1 MDLSG
6 YALAILHQDA
16 EFVLWRGI
24 ATASPTPHPA
34 SVLVSMP
41 TSQRPGP
48 DRIRMLEPGRAMRA
62 ELDPKWA
69 VRPLALGQHQGRAAL
84 LLEDQPGEPLDRLL
98 GQPLVSLAP
107 GAARSAE
114 PAMELGL
121 FLRLAAGL
129 AAALGE
135 APRRGLIHK
144 DVKPAHV
151 LVNTATGQAWLT
163 GFGICSRLPRE
174 RQTPDPPETIS
185 GTLAYMAPEQTGRMN
200 RSIDGR
206 TDLYSLGATLYQ
218 MLTGSLPFT
227 AVEPIEWVH
236 CHIARQPMAPG
247 ERVAKVPVPV
257 SAIIMKLLAKTGEER
272 YQTAAGLARDLRRCL
287 TEWEAERR
295 INDFPLGE
303 HDIPDRLLIPEK
315 LYGRSRDVETLVAA
329 FDPVVHSGVPE
340 LVLVSGYSG
349 IGKSSVVHELHK
361 VLVPPRALFAA
372 GKFDQYKRDIPY
384 STLAQAFQRLI
395 RPLLTKS
402 DDELSRWRHAL
413 HEALGPNG
421 QLMVDLVP
429 DLKVIVGDQPVVPEL
444 PPQDAQRRFQLVF
457 RRFLA

>member
-24 ATASPTPHPA
+24 ATASPTPHPT

-41 TSQRPGP
+41 TSERPGP
-48 DRIRMLEPGRAMRA
+48 DRIRMLEHELAMRA
-62 ELDPKWA
+62 ELDSTWA

-84 LLEDQPGEPLDRLL
+84 ILEDQPGEPLERLL
-98 GQPLVSLAP
+98 DQPPVSRAP
-107 GAARSAE
+107 GAPRSAE

-135 APRRGLIHK
+135 AHRRGLIHK

-163 GFGICSRLPRE
+163 GFGISSRLPRE
-174 RQTPDPPETIS
+174 RQTPDPPETIA

-206 TDLYSLGATLYQ
+206 SDLYSLGVTLYQ

-227 AVEPIEWVH
+227 AAEPIEWVH

-247 ERVAKVPVPV
+247 ERVANVPAPV
-257 SAIIMKLLAKTGEER
+257 SAIIMKLLAKTAEER
-272 YQTAAGLARDLRRCL
+272 YQTAAGLERDLRRCL
-287 TEWEAERR
+287 AQWEAERR
-295 INDFPLGE
+295 IDDFPLGE
-303 HDIPDRLLIPEK
+303 HDTPDRLVIPEK
-315 LYGRSRDVETLVAA
+315 LYGRAREVETLLAA
-329 FDPVVHSGVPE
+329 FDRVVQGGLPE

-349 IGKSSVVHELHK
+349 IGKVVRRE
-361 VLVPPRALFAA
+361 RAAQGARSAARPVCRRQVRPVQARYSLFHLGA
-372 GKFDQYKRDIPY
+372 GLSEPGPSAPGQERHRAGR
-384 STLAQAFQRLI
+384 LA
-395 RPLLTKS
+395 
-402 DDELSRWRHAL
+402 
-413 HEALGPNG
+413 
-421 QLMVDLVP
+421 
-429 DLKVIVGDQPVVPEL
+429 
-444 PPQDAQRRFQLVF
+444 
-457 RRFLA
+457 